1 MLFQKGNQ
9 YRFQKG
15 NKYGALTKKHGLSE
29 KFEYMSWIRMLTR
42 IRHSDKANDTLN
54 KIYTVCTGDNDHRWE
69 KFENFHADMSQTWRK
84 GLEIDRIQWWRGYNK
99 DNCRWVTHEDN
110 LKNKHVWTAYDF
122 RFLIEKRGALV
133 AYLTFKERFDWE
145 MSHKCKRYIICRW
158 KNGRNSK
165 YYLPES
171 ESWEGIYAFF
181 NEFYIA
187 MIVDRVKEA
196 PRHLHAI
203 VDLIREEERRKRLKR
218 GR

>member
-1 MLFQKGNQ
+1 ML
-9 YRFQKG
+9 FQKG
-15 NKYGALTKKHGLSE
+15 NKYGALTKKHGLSD
-29 KFEYMSWIRMLTR
+29 KFEYKSWRKMLVR
-42 IRHSDKANDTLN
+42 IRHSDNSMACQE

-69 KFENFHADMSQTWRK
+69 KFENFHLDMGQTWKK
-84 GLEIDRIQWWRGYNK
+84 GLQIDRIQWWRGYNK
-99 DNCRWVTHEDN
+99 DNCRWVTREEN
-110 LKNKHVWTAYDF
+110 LKNEHVWTPYDF

-133 AYLTFKERFDWE
+133 AYLTYKERFDWE
-145 MSHKCKRYIICRW
+145 MNHKCGSYIICRW
-158 KNGRNSK
+158 KNGAGSK
-165 YYLPES
+165 FYLTEA
-171 ESWEGIYAFF
+171 ESWEAIYAFF